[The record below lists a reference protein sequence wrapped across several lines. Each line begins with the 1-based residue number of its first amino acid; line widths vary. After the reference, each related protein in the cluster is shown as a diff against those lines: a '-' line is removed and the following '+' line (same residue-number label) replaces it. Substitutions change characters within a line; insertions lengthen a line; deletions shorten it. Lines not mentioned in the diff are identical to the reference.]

1 EGDALA
7 QRLEAHRGRRI
18 GVRPRFQLEILVE
31 VEARP
36 ICARERPLVLLA
48 LDEAIDVPHL
58 ELDAGSAFPVSL
70 ALEEMI
76 EEAKLKL
83 APIIGVEVRPVLDAV
98 DLEPLLFRRGAH
110 EALEVAARMQPLPAP
125 VRRGEKR
132 RGELG
137 RAGAASARQLRG
149 LRARRVEREVARG
162 PRHRALDALLHRLWA
177 RASASL
183 LQSFPQGRGRLEKP
197 TPRPAPGAARRSL
210 RRAPGER

>member
-1 EGDALA
+1 GEDAEDEEEIGIARRGRDRQPRGERPGDLDLPPERLGQEGDALA
-7 QRLEAHRGRRI
+7 QRLEAHRGLKI
-18 GVRPRFQLEILVE
+18 GVIPQFQLEILVE

-98 DLEPLLFRRGAH
+98 DLEPL
-110 EALEVAARMQPLPAP
+110 
-125 VRRGEKR
+125 
-132 RGELG
+132 
-137 RAGAASARQLRG
+137 
-149 LRARRVEREVARG
+149 
-162 PRHRALDALLHRLWA
+162 
-177 RASASL
+177 
-183 LQSFPQGRGRLEKP
+183 
-197 TPRPAPGAARRSL
+197 
-210 RRAPGER
+210 